1 MTYIILYRY
10 CNIEK
15 KIVAFLPWMTLGI
28 LTLCWRQVNLPEH
41 WTVDAGGSH
50 QFSYWHQP
58 SSCKPLFCHPTSS
71 MQWTNHVFTFEMPR
85 GSNMYCSMYMS
96 GWDRHKAPFENW
108 NDTKRLCI
116 WQCDEEI
123 VSHHIEYPLSLL
135 IFFFSNMHKNCM
147 LFQYRRENR
156 VRRVD
161 HPPWKQKTKE
171 MKKENQTRHATK
183 VILQARLGP
192 MLC

>member
-1 MTYIILYRY
+1 MLAVVINSPTDINHPLVSLCSVILLQA
-10 CNIEK
+10 CNEQIMCLHLRCHVVQ
-15 KIVAFLPWMTLGI
+15 ICTVACTWMDETA
-28 LTLCWRQVNLPEH
+28 TTCRFDEQNYKEN
-41 WTVDAGGSH
+41 
-50 QFSYWHQP
+50 
-58 SSCKPLFCHPTSS
+58 KPAL
-71 MQWTNHVFTFEMPR
+71 
-85 GSNMYCSMYMS
+85 
-96 GWDRHKAPFENW
+96 APFENW

-147 LFQYRRENR
+147 LFQYRRGNR